1 MVVRFVA
8 VRPIDP
14 FTQGETTLPSRDAEA
29 DRGDMGQAAAHPLV
43 VGYDGSADSER
54 ALTWAIAAA
63 KLRRRPLRL
72 VAVLDYGAPEWLPDR
87 VEEARSRAAEE
98 LSNVGDQ
105 PGGLTLTVLKPRR
118 EEPTHALLR
127 LSEDAHLVVVG
138 ARGHGALAGMLIGSV
153 SQHLGRHA
161 ECPVV
166 VVREPH
172 DETANRIVVGHDYS
186 PGSEV
191 ALDYAF
197 DAAERTGASLVVV
210 HGWRHSTAGAV
221 GVAVPLASDIADE
234 IGTRQTELRAALSG
248 WIDKHPGVDVHWE
261 AIPLHP
267 TRVLTDA
274 SEQAALVVVGSRGR
288 GAFAGMLLGS
298 VSMGV
303 LHHAHCP
310 VAIAR

>member
-1 MVVRFVA
+1 
-8 VRPIDP
+8 
-14 FTQGETTLPSRDAEA
+14 
-29 DRGDMGQAAAHPLV
+29 MGQAAHPLV

-72 VAVLDYGAPEWLPDR
+72 VAVLDYGAPDWLPDR
-87 VEEARSRAAEE
+87 VEDARSRAAEE

-105 PGGLTLTVLKPRR
+105 PGGLTLTVLKPRN
-118 EEPTHALLR
+118 EEATHALLR
-127 LSEDAHLVVVG
+127 IAEDAHLVVVG

-166 VVREPH
+166 VVREQH
-172 DETANRIVVGHDYS
+172 DVKASRIVVGHDYS
-186 PGSEV
+186 PGSEL

-197 DAAERTGASLVVV
+197 DAAERTGAPLMVV
-210 HGWRHSTAGAV
+210 HGWRHSTAGGA
-221 GVAVPLASDIADE
+221 GMIMPLASDIADE
-234 IGTRQTELRAALSG
+234 IDSRRVELRDALAG
-248 WIDKHPGVDVHWE
+248 WIDKHPGVEVHWE

-274 SEQAALVVVGSRGR
+274 SEHAALVVVGSRGR

-298 VSMGV
+298 VSMAV
-303 LHHAHCP
+303 LHHARCP

>member
-1 MVVRFVA
+1 MV
-8 VRPIDP
+8 
-14 FTQGETTLPSRDAEA
+14 Q
-29 DRGDMGQAAAHPLV
+29 AAHPLV

-54 ALTWAIAAA
+54 ALTWAIAEA

-105 PGGLTLTVLKPRR
+105 PGGLTLTVLKPRH
-118 EEPTHALLR
+118 EAATHALLR
-127 LSEDAHLVVVG
+127 LAEDAHMVVLG
-138 ARGHGALAGMLIGSV
+138 ARGHVALAGKLIGSV

-166 VVREPH
+166 VVRERH
-172 DETANRIVVGHDYS
+172 DTKATRIVVGHDYS
-186 PGSEV
+186 PGSER

-197 DAAERTGASLVVV
+197 DAAARTGAPLMVV
-210 HGWRHSTAGAV
+210 HGWRHSRADTT
-221 GVAVPLASDIADE
+221 GVVPALAPDFADE
-234 IGTRQTELRAALSG
+234 SEAKQAELRDALAG
-248 WIDKHPGVDVHWE
+248 WIDKHPGVDVQWE
-261 AIPLHP
+261 AIPSHP

-274 SEQAALVVVGSRGR
+274 SEHAALVVVGSRGR

-298 VSMGV
+298 VSIGV
-303 LHHAHCP
+303 LHLAHCP